1 MRFGLRPVA
10 DGEEWDVYW
19 TDTSILLERVLEMKR
34 YQVNVIVHED
44 NSACT
49 PRKLFCDL
57 CSATNLAC

>member
-34 YQVNVIVHED
+34 YQVNVIVHE
-44 NSACT
+44 
-49 PRKLFCDL
+49 R
-57 CSATNLAC
+57 